1 MTAANGVQRE
11 TVTYTLESIPITDS
25 ELEKWLEPLSD
36 QTSRLI
42 RNSDLRET
50 KPAYTAFVV
59 DDSGRIWVRPT
70 QTDPEAAEAEWIVLD
85 IQSRVVGKV
94 VLPSSVNLQVIAAK
108 RAYAVDE
115 GTTGVTLA
123 VYEIVE

>member
-1 MTAANGVQRE
+1 M
-11 TVTYTLESIPITDS
+11 
-25 ELEKWLEPLSD
+25 
-36 QTSRLI
+36 I

-50 KPAYTAFVV
+50 KPAYSAFVV
-59 DDSGRIWVRPT
+59 DDSDRIWVRPT
-70 QTDPEAAEAEWIVLD
+70 QTNPEATEAEWIVLD

-115 GTTGVTLA
+115 GNTGVTLA
-123 VYEIVE
+123 VYEIAE